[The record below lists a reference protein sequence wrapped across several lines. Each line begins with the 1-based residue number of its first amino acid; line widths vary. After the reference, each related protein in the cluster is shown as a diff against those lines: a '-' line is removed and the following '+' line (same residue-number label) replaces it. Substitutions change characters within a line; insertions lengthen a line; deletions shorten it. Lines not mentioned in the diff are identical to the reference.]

1 MDVRRNLMTSE
12 MKLLQVPSH
21 SLAIVRRKVPQAS
34 FPQVIPDAFTEVWNF
49 LRASGIENDGIN
61 VVVYRHDH
69 DDLFDIECGF
79 RVSQPFEPSSQVIS
93 SHTPAG
99 LAARTMHDR
108 PYTQLPE
115 THSALRRWAMDQG
128 KTLAGVS
135 WEIYDHWTP
144 EVPEPSLEIFYLLRD

>member
-1 MDVRRNLMTSE
+1 MTHE

-21 SLAIVRRKVPQAS
+21 SLAVVRRKVPQAR
-34 FPQVIPDAFTEVWNF
+34 FPQVIPDAFTEVWDF
-49 LRASGIENDGIN
+49 LRASGIEHDGVN

-69 DDLFDIECGF
+69 DDLFDIECGL
-79 RVSQPFEPSSQVIS
+79 RVRQPFEPSSTVTS

-99 LAARTMHDR
+99 LTATTTHDR
-108 PYTQLPE
+108 PYAQLPE
-115 THSALRRWAMDQG
+115 THSALRKWAVAQG

>member
-1 MDVRRNLMTSE
+1 

-21 SLAIVRRKVPQAS
+21 PLAVVRRKVSQAS
-34 FPQVIPDAFTEVWNF
+34 FPQVIPDAFTEVWDF
-49 LRASGIENDGIN
+49 LHASGIEHDGIN
-61 VVVYRHDH
+61 VVVYRHEH
-69 DDLFDIECGF
+69 GDLFDIECGF
-79 RVSQPFEPSSQVIS
+79 RVSQSFEPSSQVIS

-99 LAARTMHDR
+99 LTATTTHDG

-115 THSALRRWAMDQG
+115 THSALRKWAVAQG

-144 EVPEPSLEIFYLLRD
+144 EAPEPRLEIFYLLRD